1 MAFMRLEA
9 FSGLCFFMG
18 LVIVL
23 ANLLP
28 YLFTHLGSSNLA
40 GSLQQRMIP
49 ITAGP
54 VTVPHLRE
62 IDHTTG
68 DYMCPSL
75 VRVHW
80 RPTELI
86 CARVVRWDCC
96 LSSLFEKTRKS
107 NRLVCFQY
115 QPSYSSRS

>member
-49 ITAGP
+49 ITAGACNSP
-54 VTVPHLRE
+54 SSTRDRPHHRGLHVP
-62 IDHTTG
+62 
-68 DYMCPSL
+68 
-75 VRVHW
+75 
-80 RPTELI
+80 
-86 CARVVRWDCC
+86 
-96 LSSLFEKTRKS
+96 LSSAGLLASHRINMCKGCEMGLLFIILIRED
-107 NRLVCFQY
+107 
-115 QPSYSSRS
+115 